1 MNDGAAFDYIVV
13 GSGAGGGTL
22 AARLAEGERSV
33 LLLEAG
39 GDSRQLSGTNDDQ
52 LGINRLPDDYDVPS
66 FHGFAS
72 ENDAM
77 RWDFFV
83 RHYTSEALQGKD
95 PKYVR
100 DYRGV
105 PVNGILYPR
114 AGTLGGCTA
123 HNAMILVYPHNAD
136 WDGIASLTG
145 DASWNAEAMRRY
157 FEKLENCHDRE
168 PERLLAKVGPNP
180 SRHGWDGWLQVE
192 KAIPAAAIADHGLV
206 EVLLDSAATAFDD
219 IGQPIRRPL
228 NIVESGAD
236 PNDWR
241 LVTQNAVG
249 VRYTPLATRNHTR
262 MGTRERVLE
271 TAQSIP
277 TVSRSSSTR

>member
-22 AARLAEGERSV
+22 AARLAEGGRSV

-39 GDSRQLSGTNDDQ
+39 GDPRQLSGTNDEQ
-52 LGINRLPDDYDVPS
+52 PGINRLPDDYDVPS

-83 RHYTSEALQGKD
+83 RHYTSEALQEKD

-114 AGTLGGCTA
+114 AGKLPSSSMRGSRIRSGIDDLCRGG
-123 HNAMILVYPHNAD
+123 
-136 WDGIASLTG
+136 
-145 DASWNAEAMRRY
+145 
-157 FEKLENCHDRE
+157 
-168 PERLLAKVGPNP
+168 
-180 SRHGWDGWLQVE
+180 
-192 KAIPAAAIADHGLV
+192 AAFIH
-206 EVLLDSAATAFDD
+206 
-219 IGQPIRRPL
+219 
-228 NIVESGAD
+228 ESG
-236 PNDWR
+236 
-241 LVTQNAVG
+241 
-249 VRYTPLATRNHTR
+249 
-262 MGTRERVLE
+262 
-271 TAQSIP
+271 IP
-277 TVSRSSSTR
+277 V

>member
-22 AARLAEGERSV
+22 AARLAEGGRSV

-39 GDSRQLSGTNDDQ
+39 GDPRQLSGTNDDQ
-52 LGINRLPDDYDVPS
+52 PGINRLPDDYDVPS

-83 RHYTSEALQGKD
+83 RHYTSEALQEKD

-157 FEKLENCHDRE
+157 FEKLENCHHRE

-219 IGQPIRRPL
+219 IGQPIRRLL
-228 NIVESGAD
+228 NI
-236 PNDWR
+236 
-241 LVTQNAVG
+241 
-249 VRYTPLATRNHTR
+249 
-262 MGTRERVLE
+262 
-271 TAQSIP
+271 
-277 TVSRSSSTR
+277 